1 MSALDDLRLG
11 ARFAVS
17 GGREGWIR
25 TILTAVGVGLGVSL
39 LLITAAIP
47 NALAARDER
56 GYARGEFAGRT
67 DTAGRNTLLLGIAQA
82 DFRDLSI
89 RGRLVQAE
97 GPDAPVPPGLTA
109 LPGPGELAVSPEL
122 RKLLDSDAGALLRER
137 LKGTVTAVISDEGL
151 LGPHELSYFQG
162 TDRLVAGRGEVVRLD
177 AFEGASREGLDSTM
191 MLLVLVALVVLLVP
205 VAVLIAAAVRF
216 GGERRD
222 RRLAALRLV
231 GADARSTRW
240 VAAGETF
247 VGALGGLLLGG
258 GLFFLARS
266 MARLITLESISVFPS
281 DLVPAPWLVL
291 LICGAVP
298 ASAVLVTLL
307 ALRGVV
313 IEPLGVVRTAKPVR
327 RRLWWRLL
335 LPAAGLAL
343 LVPQIRRGDAG
354 GNFDQFPVVGGT
366 ALLLIGV
373 TALLPWVV
381 ESVVSHL
388 GRGPLSWQLAI
399 RRLQLSSGTAA
410 RAVNGIAVAV
420 AGAIALQML
429 LGSASGRYTT
439 DTSADK
445 ARADVTVAI
454 DAASPAAPRADR
466 LAEQL
471 AGIPGVRVA
480 LRLTDTTV
488 GDAPKESQRI
498 NNVTVGDCPALRQI
512 AELPSC
518 RDGDAFLAAG
528 EGTAGITPGKRYYLD
543 PEEGTGQG
551 RAVPWTLPAGA
562 ATVPVRAGGLRDQ
575 SAGILATPG
584 AMPAAAAAVSSHSM
598 YLKVDPAA
606 VDATEHARNALA
618 AADPLIQVYGVA
630 AERVN
635 DRFDQI
641 RRAVLAGS
649 TCVLLLIGASLLIS
663 QLEQLR
669 ERRKLLAA
677 LVAFGTRRTTLGWSV
692 LWQSALPVGLGLLLA
707 VAVGYGLGA
716 VLLLMTGFRVGIDW
730 NAIGAMSGLGAG
742 VVLLVTLLSM
752 PALWRLMR
760 PEGLRTE

>member
-354 GNFDQFPVVGGT
+354 GNFDQFPRRRRHRAAADRRHRAAAVGGRIGRLAPRQGT
-366 ALLLIGV
+366 ALLA
-373 TALLPWVV
+373 TRHSAAPV
-381 ESVVSHL
+381 EQWYGRQGGQRHRRRG
-388 GRGPLSWQLAI
+388 GRGDRAPD
-399 RRLQLSSGTAA
+399 AA
-410 RAVNGIAVAV
+410 RLGVRPVHHGHQRRQGPRGRHRRHRRRQPRRPPGRP
-420 AGAIALQML
+420 AGGA
-429 LGSASGRYTT
+429 
-439 DTSADK
+439 
-445 ARADVTVAI
+445 ARRNPGGARR
-454 DAASPAAPRADR
+454 PAAHR
-466 LAEQL
+466 
-471 AGIPGVRVA
+471 
-480 LRLTDTTV
+480 
-488 GDAPKESQRI
+488 
-498 NNVTVGDCPALRQI
+498 
-512 AELPSC
+512 
-518 RDGDAFLAAG
+518 
-528 EGTAGITPGKRYYLD
+528 
-543 PEEGTGQG
+543 
-551 RAVPWTLPAGA
+551 
-562 ATVPVRAGGLRDQ
+562 
-575 SAGILATPG
+575 
-584 AMPAAAAAVSSHSM
+584 H
-598 YLKVDPAA
+598 
-606 VDATEHARNALA
+606 H
-618 AADPLIQVYGVA
+618 
-630 AERVN
+630 
-635 DRFDQI
+635 
-641 RRAVLAGS
+641 RR
-649 TCVLLLIGASLLIS
+649 
-663 QLEQLR
+663 
-669 ERRKLLAA
+669 
-677 LVAFGTRRTTLGWSV
+677 
-692 LWQSALPVGLGLLLA
+692 
-707 VAVGYGLGA
+707 
-716 VLLLMTGFRVGIDW
+716 
-730 NAIGAMSGLGAG
+730 
-742 VVLLVTLLSM
+742 
-752 PALWRLMR
+752 
-760 PEGLRTE
+760 